1 MLNESLLRVIRL
13 NDELSDIIQGCIK
26 GKRNSQEKLY
36 RMYSAKMFGV
46 CCRYC
51 HDYDEAKDVLQEAFI
66 KVFEKIEQFRNKG
79 SFEGWV
85 RKIIVN
91 TALEKYRKQTRT
103 VQLEHLPELHDE
115 ENEEIEFTI
124 SMNEMLAIIQK
135 LPDRYRMVFNM
146 YAFENMTH
154 KEISQRLNI
163 TEGTSK
169 SDLSR
174 ARAILQKKIC
184 LKSGAIAKIG

>member
-1 MLNESLLRVIRL
+1 
-13 NDELSDIIQGCIK
+13 
-26 GKRNSQEKLY
+26 
-36 RMYSAKMFGV
+36 
-46 CCRYC
+46 
-51 HDYDEAKDVLQEAFI
+51 
-66 KVFEKIEQFRNKG
+66 
-79 SFEGWV
+79 
-85 RKIIVN
+85 
-91 TALEKYRKQTRT
+91 
-103 VQLEHLPELHDE
+103 
-115 ENEEIEFTI
+115 
-124 SMNEMLAIIQK
+124 
-135 LPDRYRMVFNM
+135 M